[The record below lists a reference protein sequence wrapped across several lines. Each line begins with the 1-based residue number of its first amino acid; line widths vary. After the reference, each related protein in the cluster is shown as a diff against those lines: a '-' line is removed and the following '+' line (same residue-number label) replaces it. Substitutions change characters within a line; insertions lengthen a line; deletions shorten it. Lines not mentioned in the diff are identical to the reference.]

1 MYGNWKAASPPY
13 GQSYRG
19 KGGLVIFVA
28 IGCRWAYNQWS
39 VSLKSSA
46 ACLET
51 GGIHVTQTRKEHLR
65 NKWKGWRGQKK
76 GRGEADAEQ
85 RRKEIKEVEV
95 NKSEQKV
102 KKQKEVD
109 GG

>member
-1 MYGNWKAASPPY
+1 MGLQSMKRLTKVFSCLSGDWRDPCYPNWKRALEKEVK
-13 GQSYRG
+13 R
-19 KGGLVIFVA
+19 
-28 IGCRWAYNQWS
+28 
-39 VSLKSSA
+39 LKR
-46 ACLET
+46 T
-51 GGIHVTQTRKEHLR
+51 
-65 NKWKGWRGQKK
+65 KK